1 MTTRKHPHEP
11 HEAEL
16 LSETARPAEA
26 HSTASLESKIAE
38 LEAALAEAKD
48 RHLRLAADFDNYKK
62 RSRQEHLETIQHASA
77 DLIGRLL
84 PGLDDLHKALDH
96 KPEGI
101 DEAWAKGLELS
112 VRKLEEALRAH
123 GLEAIESVGKPFD
136 PSVHEAIGHEE
147 SAEHPEDT
155 VVQELRRG
163 YRIRDR
169 VVRPALVKVAR
180 PPALPAAG
188 SGSRSN

>member
-1 MTTRKHPHEP
+1 MTTRKHAHDPR
-11 HEAEL
+11 EAEL
-16 LSETARPAEA
+16 RDEAAQAAGPRPAEPIEA
-26 HSTASLESKIAE
+26 KVAE
-38 LEAALAEAKD
+38 LEAALAEARDKY
-48 RHLRLAADFDNYKK
+48 LRLAADFDNFKK

-77 DLIGRLL
+77 DLIARLL

-101 DEAWAKGLELS
+101 DEAWARGLELS
-112 VRKLEEALRAH
+112 VRKLEEALRTH
-123 GLEAIESVGKPFD
+123 GLEAIDAVGKPFD
-136 PSVHEAIGHEE
+136 PAVHEAIGHEE
-147 SAEHPEDT
+147 SSEHPEDT

-180 PPALPAAG
+180 PPALPAADG
-188 SGSRSN
+188 GSRSH